1 MTDKIDEN
9 LLGQWLAAE
18 VAGFE
23 RPFRITK
30 FPGGQSN
37 PTYRIEAKSGAY
49 VLRRKPFGELLPSAH
64 AIEREYR
71 LLAAIWPL
79 DFPVPRPIALC
90 TDKSVIGAAFY
101 VMELVQGRNH
111 WDGRL
116 PELDGA
122 ARHAVYIAMADT
134 LADLHKIDVRDAG
147 LEDYGKQGNY
157 FARQVSR
164 WTRQYRDSQTDDIAE
179 MENLIRWLPET
190 LPPQTSLSIVHGDY
204 RIDNLVFDDA
214 NRVLAVLDWELST
227 LGDPIADFS
236 YFALQW
242 VLPCDG
248 AAALGGLD
256 LPSLSIPELGE
267 IVARYCAGTG
277 RPNLPDL
284 DWYFAYNL
292 FRIAGIVQGIRKR
305 VADGSASHAQAHETA
320 ARVEYFAEAAWAFA
334 RRFQSARTQSEGT
347 GART

>member
-1 MTDKIDEN
+1 MTDTIDEN

-23 RPFRITK
+23 KPFRIAK

-37 PTYRIEAKSGAY
+37 PTYRIEAKSGSY

-71 LLAAIWPL
+71 LLTAVWPL
-79 DFPVPRPIALC
+79 EFPVPRPIALC
-90 TDKSVIGAAFY
+90 TDKSVVGAAFY
-101 VMELVQGRNH
+101 VMELVHGHNH
-111 WDGRL
+111 WDGQL
-116 PELDGA
+116 PELEGA
-122 ARHAVYIAMADT
+122 ARHSVYMSMTDT
-134 LADLHKIDVRDAG
+134 LAKLHNIDVHDAG

-179 MENLIRWLPET
+179 MDDLIRWLPET
-190 LPPQTSLSIVHGDY
+190 LPPQTGLSVVHGDY
-204 RIDNLVFDDA
+204 RIDNLVFDDE
-214 NRVLAVLDWELST
+214 NKVVAVLDWELST

-256 LPSLSIPELGE
+256 LPSLNIPELGE

-305 VADGSASHAQAHETA
+305 VADGSASNAQAHETA
-320 ARVEYFAEAAWAFA
+320 ARVEYFAEAAWTFA
-334 RRFQSARTQSEGT
+334 RRFQSTRTQAEGT
-347 GART
+347 GAQT

>member
-1 MTDKIDEN
+1 MSQDLDEAA
-9 LLGQWLAAE
+9 LEGWLATH
-18 VAGFE
+18 VAGF
-23 RPFRITK
+23 RGPCTARK

-37 PTYRIEAKSGAY
+37 PTYRIETADGQY

-71 LLAAIWPL
+71 LLTAIWPL

-90 TDKSVIGAAFY
+90 TDKSVIGTAFY

-116 PELDGA
+116 PELEGA
-122 ARHAVYIAMADT
+122 ARHAVYMSMTDT
-134 LADLHKIDVRDAG
+134 LAKLHQIDVLDAG
-147 LEDYGKQGNY
+147 LKDYGKQGNY

-164 WTRQYRDSQTDDIAE
+164 WTRQYRDSQTDDIPE

-190 LPPQTSLSIVHGDY
+190 LPPQTGLSIVHGDY
-204 RIDNLVFDDA
+204 RIDNLVFDDES
-214 NRVLAVLDWELST
+214 RVLAVLDWELST

-256 LPSLSIPELGE
+256 LPNLNIPELEE

-320 ARVEYFAEAAWAFA
+320 ERVEYFAQAASAFA
-334 RRFQSARTQSEGT
+334 RKFQSTRTQGKGT
-347 GART
+347 GAQT